1 MRLHSLTVR
10 NYRVHKEVTVEF
22 DRARTVIGGPNES
35 GKSTLAEAA
44 HRVLFLR
51 AKTGGL
57 LQKEMQSS
65 VHPGD
70 PEVQLVFECGG
81 VKWELEKRFGGN
93 ARGSTQLRAAGGVAL
108 KDAEAETKLGE
119 LLGVE
124 TAGGGGA
131 AGQLAQLWSHL
142 WVWQGRSWEEPSKHT
157 GPHRDRLVRHLQE
170 SGAGAVLQSSNDQR
184 VAGLVGEA
192 YEEVYTPTG
201 KMKAGSKPELA
212 RVKVEEAA
220 AVVVRAREAAERL
233 GRAVDDYGRAE
244 REIAEIGARLPKLRE
259 DRAAVVVRLGD
270 AERFRVEEMSLE
282 RSVKEAG
289 VVRAG
294 HEANDRVIREGLER
308 LGLLAAELV
317 PAEERLVA
325 LVAAEAAARG
335 VAQAGEVAHREAGEA
350 VRRARQG
357 YDMASAAVVVFEKEE
372 VLSGVAARA
381 AEAAALHGQLEG
393 LRLELAQLPAVAA
406 SELARLR
413 RLEAESGQAVA
424 ALEAMATGVEVVEAV
439 EAVRVDGVVLGVGE
453 TRILTET
460 GELVV
465 GDGTRVR
472 IRPGGGNSLA
482 EARGRAEAARLGL
495 ARALEALALR
505 DVEHAG
511 AVVERRQLLGHRME
525 GLEARWKT
533 LGGEKV
539 ASELGRATA
548 ERDSA
553 RGEWGRRVELIGE
566 SGGVSVVED
575 LATARAMV
583 EKAREVLGV
592 AEGAEA
598 SALRQSERL
607 RGQWDAAVAALSG
620 HRDATAAARQNHR
633 DLETSIRTLEEAHG
647 EAGVR
652 GAAIEAARAS
662 EGEAAA
668 RLEKV
673 RGLLAGLQPEV
684 LRADAERLERAIGA
698 QEARLR
704 EAENLRL
711 VAGDRLTLDGGTD
724 PEAELRSAEARHAAA
739 SELLASEVRRAAAV
753 KLLHELFSSS
763 REAIDRALVAPLAER
778 IGGYLRCVFGAETE
792 VRVALTEG
800 GIEQLEL
807 LRAGETA
814 VPFVGLSGG
823 AREQTAAAVRLAL
836 AEILAADFGGCLPVV
851 FDDAFAYADPDRI
864 ESLQRMLDLAAV
876 RGLQVIVLTCTPAD
890 YAGFGAREVRLAG
903 R

>member
-22 DRARTVIGGPNES
+22 DRSRTVIGGPNES

-51 AKTGGL
+51 AKTGGKT
-57 LQKEMQSS
+57 QKEMQSS

-81 VKWELEKRFGGN
+81 VRWEVEKRFGGN
-93 ARGSTQLRAAGGVAL
+93 ARGSTQLRGEGGVAL
-108 KDAEAETKLGE
+108 KDAEAETKLSE
-119 LLGVE
+119 MLGAE

-131 AGQLAQLWSHL
+131 AGQLPNLWSHL
-142 WVWQGRSWEEPSKHT
+142 WVWQGRSGEAASEHT

-170 SGAGAVLQSSNDQR
+170 SGAGAVLQSTNDQR
-184 VAGLVGEA
+184 VAGLVAEA
-192 YEEVYTPTG
+192 YDEVYTG
-201 KMKAGSKPELA
+201 MGRMKAGSKPELA
-212 RVKVEEAA
+212 RLKVEEAA
-220 AVVVRAREAAERL
+220 AVVVRAREASERL
-233 GRAVDDYGRAE
+233 AVAVDDYARAE
-244 REIAEIGARLPKLRE
+244 REIAEIGVRLPKLRE
-259 DRAAVVVRLGD
+259 ERAVVVVRLGD
-270 AERFRVEEMSLE
+270 AERFRGEAAGLE
-282 RSVKEAG
+282 RAVKEAG
-289 VVRAG
+289 EVRAG
-294 HEANDRVIREGLER
+294 HEAKDRGIREGLER
-308 LGLLAAELV
+308 LGMLAAELA
-317 PAEERLVA
+317 PAEARLVA

-350 VRRARQG
+350 VRRARQSH
-357 YDMASAAVVVFEKEE
+357 DLASAAVVVFEKEE
-372 VLSGVAARA
+372 VLSVVAARA

-393 LRLELAQLPAVAA
+393 LRLELAELPVVAA
-406 SELARLR
+406 SELVRLR

-439 EAVRVDGVVLGVGE
+439 DVVRVDGVVLGVGE

-465 GDGTRVR
+465 GEGTRVR
-472 IRPGGGNSLA
+472 IRPGGGNSLSA
-482 EARGRAEAARLGL
+482 ARDRAEAARLGL
-495 ARALEALALR
+495 VRALEALALR

-539 ASELGRATA
+539 AGERGRATV
-548 ERDSA
+548 ERDA
-553 RGEWGRRVELIGE
+553 ALGEWRRRVELAGE
-566 SGGVSVVED
+566 SGGSVVED
-575 LATARAMV
+575 LAAARAMV
-583 EKAREVLGV
+583 EKAREVLGA

-647 EAGVR
+647 DAGVR
-652 GAAIEAARAS
+652 VALIEAARAN
-662 EGEAAA
+662 EGEAAG

-673 RGLLAGLQPEV
+673 REALGGLQPEL

-698 QEARLR
+698 QEAKLR

-711 VAGDRLTLDGGTD
+711 VACDRLKLDGGTD
-724 PEAELRSAEARHAAA
+724 PEAELRSAEARHGAAC
-739 SELLASEVRRAAAV
+739 EVLASEVRRAEAV
-753 KLLHELFSSS
+753 KLLHELFSST
-763 REAIDRALVAPLAER
+763 REAIDRALVQPLAER

-792 VRVALTEG
+792 VRVVLTEG
-800 GIEQLEL
+800 GIEQLEFV
-807 LRAGETA
+807 RAGETA

-836 AEILAADFGGCLPVV
+836 AEILAADYDGCLPVV
-851 FDDAFAYADPDRI
+851 FDDAFAYADPERI
-864 ESLQRMLDLAAV
+864 ESLQRMLDLGAV

-890 YAGFGAREVRLAG
+890 YAGFGAGVVRLG
-903 R
+903 GMG